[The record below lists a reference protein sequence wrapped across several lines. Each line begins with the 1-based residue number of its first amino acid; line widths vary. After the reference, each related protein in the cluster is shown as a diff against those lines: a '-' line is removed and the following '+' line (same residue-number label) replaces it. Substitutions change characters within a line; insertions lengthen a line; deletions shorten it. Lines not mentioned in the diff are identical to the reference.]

1 MLLKYHPDMGRE
13 EGEQVGIRISLEVM
27 EQMNDFV
34 DGYYFMLPFNRVG
47 LMEGI
52 LRGMKK

>member
-1 MLLKYHPDMGRE
+1 MGRE